1 MINGIILN
9 HYATNIDQEIPLN
22 SKEMQLAMDKSSPNE
37 SWDLMCE
44 SVLHREGIDIQD
56 GNWELEF
63 LVIGGVKKVLH

>member
-1 MINGIILN
+1 
-9 HYATNIDQEIPLN
+9 
-22 SKEMQLAMDKSSPNE
+22 MQLAMDKTFPDA
-37 SWDLMCE
+37 SWDLMCQ

>member
-9 HYATNIDQEIPLN
+9 HYATNINQEIPLN

-63 LVIGGVKKVLH
+63 LVICGVKKVLH